1 MNFFLSLS
9 FLLFLL
15 SCNSNDDPQE
25 QNDLDCSG
33 DYSTE
38 NVLININENIFNSDE
53 SVNNYSRY
61 SWSSDGIDRILSGNG
76 IPNHEVG
83 IFPNDDNPN
92 TIQIRIKI
100 TTPTIPIVMYCL
112 FK

>member
-1 MNFFLSLS
+1 MKSFLKLF

-15 SCNSNDDPQE
+15 SCNNNDDPQE

-61 SWSSDGIDRILSGNG
+61 SWSGM
-76 IPNHEVG
+76 EW
-83 IFPNDDNPN
+83 
-92 TIQIRIKI
+92 
-100 TTPTIPIVMYCL
+100 
-112 FK
+112 